1 MPQIVDSRI
10 DTVKLYHL
18 GATIYR
24 AITVEAVDGVLPDE
38 IEVTGLPLSLHDAT
52 VRLTVDS
59 PRGLLV
65 ASQVRVGLYVA
76 PRDELPEEPDQDAID
91 ALEKEIALLSTIAQ
105 QLQIE
110 GELLSSIEVPPR
122 PSGKSGA
129 PPPASPMAARVALEA
144 FVSENISERTAR
156 ISELHEELERKQEE
170 LGQLRDK
177 QRRASSAKRA
187 DANEITKTVV
197 ARLEARGE
205 DAPKS
210 AKLTLSYFVP
220 GARWAPQYQCRIDR
234 AGGSAAIQLRALI
247 CQSSGEDWRGVKLEL
262 STAAPTRW
270 TELPKLDA
278 IRIGKA
284 QPPTSQTPGF
294 RPPPRGAEL
303 LFKDHDAARMRADG
317 LKRLPSSFSAPYLG
331 AHLDGPIDL
340 LAESM
345 ERGTVPRRGSGA
357 TAEYGLEDFSAIAK
371 EAKLSAEE
379 ELFEDYDEGGIDDI
393 ISDGDFDEAPAR
405 ESYAAP
411 PQSFGSAMP
420 PPPAPAAMAAPAPMA
435 RQAGPAPGALRSRRA
450 SGGPGSP
457 PQAKRKKQMSALG
470 GDGGGGDDFEA
481 TSFMTLHL
489 ASALTASSQRGK
501 LVERSR
507 RERYLE
513 MFSRSGLTANFDI
526 DTVLMQADEAGRQA
540 LTASLPSGT
549 HAVRESAGRFDYI
562 YTSDDRI
569 DVPSDAVFHSVPLGE
584 RTARCELR
592 YVTVPREVAHV
603 FRVASIENPTRE
615 PLLQG
620 PAEIY
625 VGDEYVL
632 TTTLPTVAP
641 KERFRL
647 GLGVEQ
653 AIKCARN
660 TTFREERSGRAVVA
674 TAELHHGISI
684 ELVNNLS
691 RAIEC
696 EVRERIPHP
705 APDAEVVIEEVSVE
719 PAWNVYEQDEKG
731 KHNVLHGGRKWSLT
745 IDPGQEVRLEANY
758 VIKIYA
764 NNEIIGGNR
773 REN

>member
-1 MPQIVDSRI
+1 MPHIVDSRI

-24 AITVEAVDGVLPDE
+24 TITVEAVDGELPEE

-52 VRLTVDS
+52 VRLSVDS

-65 ASQVRVGLYVA
+65 TSQLRVGLYVA

-91 ALEKEIALLSTIAQ
+91 ALEKEIDLLQTRKDQLAQESLLLSAVQ
-105 QLQIE
+105 
-110 GELLSSIEVPPR
+110 VPPR
-122 PSGKSGA
+122 PSGRSDA

-144 FVSENISERTAR
+144 FVSDSVSERSAQ
-156 ISELHEELERKQEE
+156 IAEVDESLEKKHEQLE
-170 LGQLRDK
+170 QLRDK
-177 QRRASSAKRA
+177 QRRASSARRA

-210 AKLTLSYFVP
+210 ARLTLSYFVP
-220 GARWAPQYQCRIDR
+220 GARWAPQYQCRIER
-234 AGGSAAIQLRALI
+234 AGGEATIQLRALI

-284 QPPTSQTPGF
+284 QPPNNQTPGF
-294 RPPPRGAEL
+294 RPPPQGAEL
-303 LFKDHDAARMRADG
+303 LFKDHDTARTRAQVLTQVPASYSAGLLQEPGYESPATLLARSMWGGVAAR
-317 LKRLPSSFSAPYLG
+317 PSAPTTG
-331 AHLDGPIDL
+331 ASYDDM
-340 LAESM
+340 ADK
-345 ERGTVPRRGSGA
+345 V
-357 TAEYGLEDFSAIAK
+357 TASYHEEL
-371 EAKLSAEE
+371 EE
-379 ELFEDYDEGGIDDI
+379 EA
-393 ISDGDFDEAPAR
+393 DFDEEPILQ
-405 ESYAAP
+405 SAAFDEM
-411 PQSFGSAMP
+411 SVGDFGGAP
-420 PPPAPAAMAAPAPMA
+420 PPPASYASQSYGAPGGPPPPMSAPAPAPM
-435 RQAGPAPGALRSRRA
+435 PKSAPRRRA
-450 SGGPGSP
+450 SAGPVPTSTGLK
-457 PQAKRKKQMSALG
+457 QKKMRGESSLITEDEYG
-470 GDGGGGDDFEA
+470 PV
-481 TSFMTLHL
+481 SFMTLHL
-489 ASALTASSQRGK
+489 GGANEGSGKRGK
-501 LVERSR
+501 LLERSR

-513 MFSRSGLTANFDI
+513 LFSRSGLTANFDM
-526 DTVLMQADEAGRQA
+526 DTVLMQADEVGRRA
-540 LTASLPSGT
+540 LTASLPAGT

-562 YTSDDRI
+562 YTSDDRV

-592 YVTVPREVAHV
+592 YVTVPREAAHV

-615 PLLQG
+615 PLLRG

-625 VGDEYVL
+625 VGDEFVL

-684 ELVNNLS
+684 ELVNNLT
-691 RAIEC
+691 RTIEC
-696 EVRERIPHP
+696 EVRERIPQP
-705 APDAEVVIEEVSVE
+705 APDAEVVIEELSVE
-719 PAWNVYEQDEKG
+719 PAWNVYEQDEQG
-731 KHNVLHGGRKWSLT
+731 KQNVIRGGRKWSLT
-745 IDPGQEVRLEANY
+745 IEPGQEVNLEANY
-758 VIKIYA
+758 VVKIYA
-764 NNEIIGGNR
+764 NNEVVGGNR
-773 REN
+773 RES

>member
-1 MPQIVDSRI
+1 MPHIVDSRI

-18 GATIYR
+18 GATVYR
-24 AITVEAVDGVLPDE
+24 TITVEAVDGQLPEE

-52 VRLTVDS
+52 VRLSVDS

-65 ASQVRVGLYVA
+65 TSQLRVGLYVA
-76 PRDELPEEPDQDAID
+76 PREELPEEPDQDAID
-91 ALEKEIALLSTIAQ
+91 KLEKEIDLLQTRKDQLEQEST
-105 QLQIE
+105 
-110 GELLSSIEVPPR
+110 LLASVQVPPR
-122 PSGKSGA
+122 PSGRRDA

-144 FVSENISERTAR
+144 FVSDSVSERSAQIAEIDESLDKLR
-156 ISELHEELERKQEE
+156 EDLA
-170 LGQLRDK
+170 QLIDK
-177 QRRASSAKRA
+177 QRRASNARRA

-210 AKLTLSYFVP
+210 ARLTLSYFVP

-234 AGGSAAIQLRALI
+234 AGGQATIQLRALI

-284 QPPTSQTPGF
+284 QPPSNQTPGF
-294 RPPPRGAEL
+294 RPPPQGADL
-303 LFKDHDAARMRADG
+303 LFKDHDAAQTRAQVLTHIPASYSARSLG
-317 LKRLPSSFSAPYLG
+317 QVSFESPAS
-331 AHLDGPIDL
+331 L
-340 LAESM
+340 LARSM
-345 ERGTVPRRGSGA
+345 WGGVGA
-357 TAEYGLEDFSAIAK
+357 SPAPAFSPNYDGMGDKIADIDDDYAEM
-371 EAKLSAEE
+371 EE
-379 ELFEDYDEGGIDDI
+379 EAY
-393 ISDGDFDEAPAR
+393 DFDEAPAMER
-405 ESYAAP
+405 ASMLSDMAEGAFGGAPPPPVAYASQAYAAP
-411 PQSFGSAMP
+411 GGP
-420 PPPAPAAMAAPAPMA
+420 PPMAAPAP
-435 RQAGPAPGALRSRRA
+435 APMPKTAPRRRA
-450 SGGPGSP
+450 SGGPVPTSSEA
-457 PQAKRKKQMSALG
+457 QKKMREESSLIAE
-470 GDGGGGDDFEA
+470 DDFGPV
-481 TSFMTLHL
+481 SFMTLHL
-489 ASALTASSQRGK
+489 GGANAGSGKRGK
-501 LVERSR
+501 LIERSR

-513 MFSRSGLTANFDI
+513 LFSRSGLTANFDM
-526 DTVLMQADEAGRQA
+526 DTVLMEADEVGRRA

-562 YTSDDRI
+562 YTSDDRV
-569 DVPSDAVFHSVPLGE
+569 DVPSDAVFHSVPLGD
-584 RTARCELR
+584 RTAKCELR
-592 YVTVPREVAHV
+592 YVTVPREAAHV

-615 PLLQG
+615 PLLRG

-625 VGDEYVL
+625 VGDEFVL

-691 RAIEC
+691 RTIEC
-696 EVRERIPHP
+696 EVRERIPQP
-705 APDAEVVIEEVSVE
+705 AADAEVVVEEISVE
-719 PAWNVYEQDEKG
+719 PAWNVYEQDEQG
-731 KHNVLHGGRKWSLT
+731 KHNVIRGGRKWSMT
-745 IDPGQEVRLEANY
+745 IEPGQEVRLEANY
-758 VIKIYA
+758 VVKIYA
-764 NNEIIGGNR
+764 NNEVVGGNR
-773 REN
+773 RES